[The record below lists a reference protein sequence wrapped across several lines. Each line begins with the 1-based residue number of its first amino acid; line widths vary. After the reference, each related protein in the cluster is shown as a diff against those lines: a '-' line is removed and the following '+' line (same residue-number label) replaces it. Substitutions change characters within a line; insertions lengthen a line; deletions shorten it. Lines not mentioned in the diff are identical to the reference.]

1 MAKSTLVVE
10 YELLPDSDHLVPEEA
25 DLLVRALQAA
35 ELAYA
40 PYSGFRVGA
49 AALLDDGTIVTGNNQ
64 ENAAYPSGLC
74 AERVALFYAS
84 SIKPGVKVKV
94 LAITAISSE
103 GVIDQ
108 PVTPCGSCRQ
118 VMAEYEKNS
127 GMPMRILMQGQRGA
141 VMVIESVANLL
152 PFTFANDFLFNNKRK
167 R

>member
-10 YELLPDSDHLVPEEA
+10 YEWLPGAEHLEPGEAELLDKA
-25 DLLVRALQAA
+25 RQAA
-35 ELAYA
+35 ALAYA
-40 PYSGFRVGA
+40 PYSSFRVGA
-49 AALLDDGTIVTGNNQ
+49 AALLEDGTIVTGNNQ

-103 GVIDQ
+103 GVVDQ

-118 VMAEYEKNS
+118 VMAEYEKNA
-127 GMPMRILMQGQRGA
+127 GMPMRILMQGQHGA

-167 R
+167 Q